1 MLLAVDTS
9 TLWIGM
15 ALYDGAAVVAEQ
27 VWHTQ
32 NHHTVELAPAVDQ
45 LLRRSGVKPSDLECL
60 GVALGPGSFTSL
72 RIGLALVKGLALA
85 LHLPVVGVPT
95 LDILAEAQPVREIPL
110 LAVLQVGR
118 KRLAIRRYEAVD
130 GRWAAK
136 DELDVKY
143 PEEFAESLN
152 RPVLVCGELP
162 EDLRGLLRRK
172 RKSVM
177 LVTPAASLRRPAYLA
192 EIAWRKWQ
200 DGDLPPAAAI
210 SPIYLHVNE
219 ETPIPD

>member
-15 ALYDGAAVVAEQ
+15 ALYDGSSVVAEQ

-32 NHHTVELAPAVDQ
+32 NHHTVELAPAVEQ
-45 LLRRSGVKPSDLECL
+45 LLRRSGVKPGSLECL
-60 GVALGPGSFTSL
+60 AVALGPGSFTSL
-72 RIGLALVKGLALA
+72 RIGMALVKGLALA
-85 LHLPVVGVPT
+85 LHIPAVGVPT
-95 LDILAEAQPVREIPL
+95 LDAIAEAQPVRETPL
-110 LAVLQVGR
+110 LAVLQAGR
-118 KRLAIRRYEAVD
+118 KRLAIGRYEAED
-130 GRWAAK
+130 GRWIAK
-136 DELDVKY
+136 GEIEVKY
-143 PEEFAESLN
+143 PEEFAESLH

-177 LVTPAASLRRPAYLA
+177 LASPAASLRRPAYLA
-192 EIAWRKWQ
+192 EIAWQKWQ
-200 DGDLPPAAAI
+200 AGNLPPAAAL